1 MLSADGDRAIAS
13 TAEELLRDAD
23 AGVRTEALLY
33 LSRELGV
40 DPLAKI
46 QELGDFPDFS
56 IRAAMAAFLAAP
68 GPSRNLEATRVI
80 VEQMV
85 NARGP
90 SGVPDRVEAARVLAL
105 APEGLGDQ
113 LARLLRDEDV
123 EVARQAIAAARLV
136 RDDQVLSPLIELLG
150 RPELSEEATDALSR
164 HGTTIVPR
172 LKERLLDESISI
184 DVRREIPLVLL
195 RIGTPEAGRAL
206 VDALLEGDATVR
218 YRVIA
223 SLNKLKRLHPEVVI
237 DRSLVELL
245 LAAEIAGH
253 YRSHQILGALRHS
266 LMADDPM
273 FAAMNRSMAHE
284 RERIFRL
291 LSLLLPDVDLQD
303 AYVGLESMQATIRAN
318 SLEFLDNVL
327 SPQLRQVLVP
337 VLDPQT
343 SLEERIAIAD
353 RLVGAP
359 VNSAEAGIAS
369 LLTDT
374 ALHEVAT
381 EALHRVTMDADVP
394 ETPEPAPG
402 DMRLGV

>member
-1 MLSADGDRAIAS
+1 M
-13 TAEELLRDAD
+13 
-23 AGVRTEALLY
+23 
-33 LSRELGV
+33 
-40 DPLAKI
+40 
-46 QELGDFPDFS
+46 
-56 IRAAMAAFLAAP
+56 
-68 GPSRNLEATRVI
+68 
-80 VEQMV
+80 
-85 NARGP
+85 
-90 SGVPDRVEAARVLAL
+90 
-105 APEGLGDQ
+105 
-113 LARLLRDEDV
+113 
-123 EVARQAIAAARLV
+123 
-136 RDDQVLSPLIELLG
+136 
-150 RPELSEEATDALSR
+150 
-164 HGTTIVPR
+164 
-172 LKERLLDESISI
+172 SI

-195 RIGTPEAGRAL
+195 RVGTPEAGRAL

-273 FAAMNRSMAHE
+273 FAAMHRSMEHE

-303 AYVGLESMQATIRAN
+303 AYVGLESVQATIRAN

-343 SLEERIAIAD
+343 SLDERIAIAD

-359 VNSAEAGIAS
+359 VNSAEAGITS
-369 LLTDT
+369 LLADT

-381 EALHRVTMDADVP
+381 EALQRVSMDADVP
-394 ETPEPAPG
+394 EAPEPAPG